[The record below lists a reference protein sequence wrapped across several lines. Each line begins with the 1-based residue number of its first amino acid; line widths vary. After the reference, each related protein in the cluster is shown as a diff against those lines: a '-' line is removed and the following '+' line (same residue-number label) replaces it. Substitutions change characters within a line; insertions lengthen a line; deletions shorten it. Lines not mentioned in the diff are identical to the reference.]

1 MVRDCHSSVS
11 GCLALLIAVSALIV
25 SSCAPHR
32 IAPSSDDLLERFD
45 LTNADLNQLVRYGA
59 TLDEVVVR
67 YGPPI
72 SIREEANGRSY
83 AVFEMAAN
91 HPEFLPPVSGRVGF
105 TAEFENGRIISWCEI
120 WREIVQR

>member
-1 MVRDCHSSVS
+1 M
-11 GCLALLIAVSALIV
+11 LIAVSALIV

-32 IAPSSDDLLERFD
+32 MAPGSDDLLERFD
-45 LTNADLNQLVRYGA
+45 LTDADLNQLVRYGV
-59 TLDEVVVR
+59 TLDAVVVR

-72 SIREEANGRSY
+72 SIREETNGRSY

-120 WREIVQR
+120 WGETVQK